1 MEYQV
6 NKPDNTFKTILLCDV
21 CRKNVARVVCFNN
34 GKENEVRVCK
44 DCMERAMG
52 VFEDDEPEKKSESRK
67 PESRKPEGDCRCH
80 PAKQHRDSVIN
91 GLRRDLKKKEDL
103 IKKLKEDLVSTEKA
117 YNDRAEKYIRLSKD
131 NTELTGRVKK
141 LVIENTHMKESLGN
155 ALGNARE
162 NLDFYKN
169 MYGSSEKK
177 RMESVKEYGKLS
189 NGLVKVMIIV
199 ALLGIGI
206 GVITAALLT
215 R

>member
-6 NKPDNTFKTILLCDV
+6 NKPDSTFKTILLCDV
-21 CRKNVARVVCFNN
+21 CRKNVAHVVCFNS

-67 PESRKPEGDCRCH
+67 PESRKPEDGCRDCH
-80 PAKQHRDSVIN
+80 AKKHRDQQIK
-91 GLRRDLKKKEDL
+91 GLRDDLKKKEDL
-103 IKKLKEDLVSTEKA
+103 IKRLKEDLVSAEKA
-117 YNDRAEKYIRLSKD
+117 YN
-131 NTELTGRVKK
+131 NRVKE
-141 LVIENTHMKESLGN
+141 LVRENTYMKES
-155 ALGNARE
+155 LGNARE

-199 ALLGIGI
+199 ALLGIGV
-206 GVITAALLT
+206 GVITTALLM

>member
-1 MEYQV
+1 MEHQV
-6 NKPDNTFKTILLCDV
+6 NKPDSTFKTILLCDV
-21 CRKNVARVVCFNN
+21 CRKNVAHVVCFNN

-52 VFEDDEPEKKSESRK
+52 VFEDDEPEKK
-67 PESRKPEGDCRCH
+67 PESRKPEGGCRCH

-103 IKKLKEDLVSTEKA
+103 IKRLKEDLVSTEKA
-117 YNDRAEKYIRLSKD
+117 YNNRVEKYIRLSKD
-131 NTELTGRVKK
+131 NTELTGRVKE
-141 LVIENTHMKESLGN
+141 LVRENTHMNET
-155 ALGNARE
+155 LGNARE

-199 ALLGIGI
+199 ALLGAGV
-206 GVITAALLT
+206 GVITTALLM

>member
-1 MEYQV
+1 MECQV
-6 NKPDNTFKTILLCDV
+6 NKPDSTFKTILLCDV
-21 CRKNVARVVCFNN
+21 CRKNVAHVVCFNS

-52 VFEDDEPEKKSESRK
+52 VFEDDEPKKIPEEK
-67 PESRKPEGDCRCH
+67 KPEGDCRCH

-103 IKKLKEDLVSTEKA
+103 IKRLKEDLVSTEKA
-117 YNDRAEKYIRLSKD
+117 YNNRVEKYIRLSKD

-141 LVIENTHMKESLGN
+141 LVIENTYMKES
-155 ALGNARE
+155 LGNARE

-177 RMESVKEYGKLS
+177 RMDSVKEYGKLS

-199 ALLGIGI
+199 ALLGIGV
-206 GVITAALLT
+206 GVITTALLM